1 MPTQYLESL
10 FVQNASL
17 EITTVGS
24 VNATN
29 SIAGEKV
36 LAFSM
41 PEFEGLDVNTELD
54 FQFLEFL
61 IETGKVRLPK

>member
-1 MPTQYLESL
+1 
-10 FVQNASL
+10 L

-29 SIAGEKV
+29 SIAGDTV